1 MMHPTLQTSSLQF
14 RERSPGFADAP
25 FSLTPRTSLG
35 RDYAA
40 GQAPS
45 ARGSMGRS
53 DAAARASSKALL
65 PGTYDLLAEAA
76 TEAPMPPHSQ
86 QRQQHAT
93 GRPES
98 ASGRRPQSG
107 IARSSDLIGG
117 WGARTETAAAAAAA
131 AALELAESMSGGRL
145 QSGSAASRQQ
155 QLAVSVAAASRP
167 ISGVSRPSSARSEV
181 EGGRPASARPG
192 SARGGMP
199 QPSSTTYASSGRW
212 AKYALWCTNSGVQS
226 L

>member
-1 MMHPTLQTSSLQF
+1 MMHPILQTSSLQF

-76 TEAPMPPHSQ
+76 TEAPMPPQSQ
-86 QRQQHAT
+86 QRQQHAA

-107 IARSSDLIGG
+107 MPRSSDLIGG
-117 WGARTETAAAAAAA
+117 WGARTETAAAAAAS
-131 AALELAESMSGGRL
+131 LELAESMSGGRP

-167 ISGVSRPSSARSEV
+167 ISGVSRPTSARSEV

-212 AKYALWCTNSGVQS
+212 A
-226 L
+226 